1 MNRLVIA
8 MNQGSV
14 IGSQALIDDSRYQAL
29 MSDSLG
35 MPVSNQ
41 GTDDEQFSYGGSN
54 RGFKCTF
61 KGFPKKKA
69 GYVIMTN
76 GDQGGAFQGE
86 IAAAI
91 VRTYGWE

>member
-1 MNRLVIA
+1 MVSSF
-8 MNQGSV
+8 GSPDQRRYIPRV
-14 IGSQALIDDSRYQAL
+14 ALI
-29 MSDSLG
+29 SDSLG

-41 GTDDEQFSYGGSN
+41 GTDDEQFSHGGSN

-76 GDQGGAFQGE
+76 GDLGGDLQGE